1 MERSKQASAPPRRP
15 RQHSASER
23 TPLNMAETAPSLLS
37 AWSNYFVVIG
47 SSAAALT
54 GLLFVVISLITTRE
68 RTEGAREGTAAF
80 TTPTVMHFA
89 TALFVS
95 GALLAPWHSLVHAG
109 ALIALIGLF
118 GVVYILRVILRTR
131 RLTIYTPD
139 LEDWIWY
146 TIVPLGAYSV
156 ISAGAIGLMSA
167 PAQALFALAGG
178 VMLLIFIGIRNAWD
192 TVTYIAIVM
201 PVTPREEAR
210 KEGSRPQA
218 R

>member
-1 MERSKQASAPPRRP
+1 MADTAS
-15 RQHSASER
+15 
-23 TPLNMAETAPSLLS
+23 SLLS
-37 AWSNYFVVIG
+37 AWSNYFVVTG

-68 RTEGAREGTAAF
+68 RTEGAREGTSTF

-89 TALFVS
+89 TVLFVS

-109 ALIALIGLF
+109 ALVALIGLS
-118 GVVYILRVILRTR
+118 GVVYILRVLGRTR
-131 RLTIYTPD
+131 RLTVYTPD

-156 ISAGAIGLMSA
+156 ISAGAIGLMTV
-167 PAQALFALAGG
+167 PAQALFVLAGG
-178 VMLLIFIGIRNAWD
+178 VMLLIFTGIRNAWD
-192 TVTYIAIVM
+192 TVTYIAIIM
-201 PVTPREEAR
+201 PVSPRQEPSKEE
-210 KEGSRPQA
+210 SRRQA

>member
-1 MERSKQASAPPRRP
+1 
-15 RQHSASER
+15 
-23 TPLNMAETAPSLLS
+23 MADTAPSLLS

-47 SSAAALT
+47 TSAAALT

-68 RTEGAREGTAAF
+68 RTEGAREGTATF

-89 TALFVS
+89 AVLFVS

-109 ALIALIGLF
+109 ALVALIGLY
-118 GVVYILRVILRTR
+118 GVVYILRVMRRTR
-131 RLTIYTPD
+131 RLTVYTPD

-146 TIVPLGAYSV
+146 TILPLGAYSV
-156 ISAGAIGLMSA
+156 ISAGAIGLMTA
-167 PAQALFALAGG
+167 PGPALFALAGG

-192 TVTYIAIVM
+192 TVTYIAVVM
-201 PVTPREEAR
+201 PLTPREER
-210 KEGSRPQA
+210 SKEESRQA